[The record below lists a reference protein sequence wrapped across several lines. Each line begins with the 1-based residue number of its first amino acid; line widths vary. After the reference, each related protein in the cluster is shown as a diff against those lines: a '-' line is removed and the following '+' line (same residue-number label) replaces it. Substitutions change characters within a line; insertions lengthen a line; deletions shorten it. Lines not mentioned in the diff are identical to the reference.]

1 MPDERKGTVFTDK
14 SVARDAEA
22 LGDRAVDKAQGVA
35 KEQKAAGAERVE
47 HIAEAMRSSAETLEG
62 SEQQLADLVGT
73 AAGQLEGLAR
83 SLREKDFPTL
93 VNEMEDF
100 GRRQPAV
107 FMGAAVALG
116 FGIARLAKAGSQA
129 ASSDHQSNRHGQV
142 GQDTYRQPNMASQA
156 ERNRAGQNALS
167 GSISHAPN
175 RSVGLHETGTGFDP
189 AHRPGT
195 RS

>member
-1 MPDERKGTVFTDK
+1 MPDERKDTEPTAA
-14 SVARDAEA
+14 SVAREAEA
-22 LGDRAVDKAQGVA
+22 LGDRAIETAQGVA
-35 KEQKAAGAERVE
+35 SEQKAAGAERVE

-62 SEQQLADLVGT
+62 SEQQLADLVGS
-73 AAGQLEGLAR
+73 AAGQLEGLAK

-100 GRRQPAV
+100 GRRQPAI

-129 ASSDHQSNRHGQV
+129 ASDDHSTDPHDQGTHRRP
-142 GQDTYRQPNMASQA
+142 DTARQP
-156 ERNRAGQNALS
+156 ERDRSGQGGFAGPS
-167 GSISHAPN
+167 SRGSDRYA
-175 RSVGLHETGTGFDP
+175 GLHESGSGAAP
-189 AHRPGT
+189 AYRPGT